1 MIQAIIIDDEHASA
15 ELLAIKLKK
24 AASDIFITGIYNS
37 SADGLNAIEK
47 EQPQVLFIDIEM
59 PGLDGLSLVKK
70 MDAENTEVIFVTA
83 FDQYAIEAVRM
94 QALDYLLK
102 PVGEEELNA
111 CILRLREK
119 LAEKEKIKTSFT
131 LDNMLQKMQT
141 LNMEYNKIAIAT
153 MEGILFIPVK
163 DIVRVESESNY
174 STLFLLGGKKI
185 VVSKT
190 LRIIEEM
197 LAPYRFFRPHK
208 SHLINLQYI
217 IKYIKG
223 EGGMIVLADGSQV
236 EVSRQRRAD
245 FMKVFGDK

>member
-24 AASDIFITGIYNS
+24 AAPDIFITGIYSS
-37 SADGLNAIEK
+37 SADGLNAIEQ

-59 PGLDGLSLVKK
+59 PGLDGISLVKK
-70 MDAENTEVIFVTA
+70 MDTENTEVIFVTA
-83 FDQYAIEAVRM
+83 FDQYAIEAVRL

-102 PVGEEELNA
+102 PVGEEQLNA

-236 EVSRQRRAD
+236 EVSRQRKAD
-245 FMKVFGDK
+245 FLKVFGDK

>member
-1 MIQAIIIDDEHASA
+1 MIQAIIIDDEQASA
-15 ELLAIKLKK
+15 DLLAIKLKK
-24 AASDIFITGIYNS
+24 AAPDIFITSIYS
-37 SADGLNAIEK
+37 SSTDGLNAIEK

-83 FDQYAIEAVRM
+83 FDQYAIEAVRL

-119 LAEKEKIKTSFT
+119 LAEKEKIKASFT